1 MDKIS
6 SEVIESIK
14 KLLLLLEENDIH
26 IKQALVFGSYA
37 KGTNDSDSDI
47 DLAIV
52 SDSFSGNRFADKEII
67 RKYVVYV
74 NSDISPIPFRTEDF
88 SEKNLLAKEILSYG
102 IRIV

>member
-14 KLLLLLEENDIH
+14 KLLLLLEDNHIH
-26 IKQALVFGSYA
+26 VKQALVFGSYA
-37 KGTNDSDSDI
+37 KGTNDADSDI

-52 SDSFSGNRFADKEII
+52 SDSFSGNRFFDKEII
-67 RKYVVYV
+67 RKFVVKV

-88 SEKNLLAKEILSYG
+88 SDKNLLAKEILSHG

>member
-26 IKQALVFGSYA
+26 IKQALLFGSYA
-37 KGTNDSDSDI
+37 KGTSNSDSDI

-52 SDSFSGNRFADKEII
+52 SDSFSGNRFLDKETI
-67 RKYVVYV
+67 RKFVVNV

-88 SEKNLLAKEILSYG
+88 SDKNLFAKEILSYG